1 LYTNSADACEQVV
14 QAGAK
19 TLASIASVEAAS
31 SYGLQILAR
40 HVGDDENA
48 QSRYIVIAAV
58 DTDVSSSSPSESES
72 GSAPSSRQNRVI
84 DPLNLRHQI
93 LANVIVITRR
103 PPTIP
108 SPNLPRKRSL
118 VLFMRNAPGAIFRM
132 SSCFALRDIDIIKME
147 SRPSTTAMNLNLG
160 VRLDHPLHSV
170 RGDGGSVARHW
181 NQIFYVDFT
190 PSTLPEVN
198 AALLG
203 NLREYALYLRELGDY
218 CAAREDDVRA
228 KPAQWS
234 AYMKEILMLA

>member
-1 LYTNSADACEQVV
+1 VRAARQRPVRALPDRGIALKRVAL
-14 QAGAK
+14 
-19 TLASIASVEAAS
+19 LAAAAVI
-31 SYGLQILAR
+31 LQITVMPGITVAD
-40 HVGDDENA
+40 GSPD
-48 QSRYIVIAAV
+48 IVIAAV
-58 DTDVSSSSPSESES
+58 DTDVSSSSPSESE
-72 GSAPSSRQNRVI
+72 SAPSSRQNRVI

-93 LANVIVITRR
+93 LAMNVTDNTKL

-118 VLFMRNAPGAIFRM
+118 VLFMRNTPGAIFRM

-160 VRLDHPLHSV
+160 VGLDHPLHSV